1 MTRFLFMYPAAER
14 KAAFRFI
21 LPSMLRSSE
30 AHHSC
35 DNLFYHARKKPSRN
49 GEVIPSVPRP
59 PLHADELTIPLHK

>member
-35 DNLFYHARKKPSRN
+35 DNLFYHVLEKQSRN
-49 GEVIPSVPRP
+49 AEALPSFPRP